1 MHTLEQLQAGELHGI
16 RRLTLCCGLTEFPRE
31 IFSLSDSLEI
41 LDLSGNQ
48 LSSLPD
54 ELVKLTKLK
63 VIFCSQNQFT
73 ELPAVLGRCPSLR
86 MIGFKANK
94 IRHVPAISLPAKLRW
109 LTLTD
114 NEIEQLPPEIGDCR
128 YLQKLMLAGNR
139 LQALPETLANCQRL
153 ELIRIA
159 ANQLHAFPT
168 WLLTLPRLSWLAY
181 SGNPF
186 SAALEEGALADSTLD
201 DIHWDSLE
209 LDQLLGEGASGV
221 IHRAK
226 YGYANEDSTHVAVK
240 LFKGDVTSDGLPQ
253 CEMAA
258 SVSAGEHPNLINV
271 LGRVTAHP
279 SGVNGLVMELIEA
292 EFSNLAG
299 PPSLDSC
306 TRDIYPAE
314 TRFELPVVLRIAQ
327 SIVAVAQHLHQQG
340 IMHGDLYG
348 HNILYCGEGRTL
360 LGDFGAAS
368 FYATDDRALADG
380 LQKLEV
386 RAFGCI
392 LEELI
397 ERCFVSELTQHA
409 LYQLSDLMSACVRE
423 DNQLRPGFDEICQ
436 RLAAIGRAYELNTEH
451 AGMVGVEVE
460 TIHRQIMAVLTFHLV
475 LALPF
480 HA

>member
-1 MHTLEQLQAGELHGI
+1 MQTIDQLRSGELAGV
-16 RRLTLCCGLTEFPRE
+16 RRLNLCCGLTQFPPE
-31 IFSLSDSLEI
+31 IFDLADTLEI
-41 LDLSGNQ
+41 LDLSGNA
-48 LSSLPD
+48 LSELPD
-54 ELVKLTKLK
+54 DLYRLHKLRI
-63 VIFCSQNQFT
+63 IFCSNNQFI
-73 ELPAVLGRCPSLR
+73 ELPEALGRCAELS

-94 IRHVPAISLPAKLRW
+94 IRRVSAKSLPAKLRW

-114 NEIEQLPPEIGDCR
+114 NEIETLPQEIGDCH

-139 LQALPETLANCQRL
+139 LQTLPSTLVNCKRL
-153 ELIRIA
+153 ELLRIA
-159 ANQLHAFPT
+159 ANQLHTFPT
-168 WLLTLPRLSWLAY
+168 WLLSLPRLSWLAY

-186 SAALEEGALADSTLD
+186 SAALEAGALADSSLD

-226 YGYANEDSTHVAVK
+226 YGVPNDDTTHVAVK

-253 CEMAA
+253 SEMAA

-271 LGRVTAHP
+271 LGRVTEHP
-279 SGVNGLVMELIEA
+279 SGINGLVMALIDA

-306 TRDIYPAE
+306 TRDIYPAD

-348 HNILYCGEGRTL
+348 HNILHCGEGRTL

-368 FYATDDRALADG
+368 FYATDDRTLAG
-380 LQKLEV
+380 ALQKLEV

-397 ERCFVSELTQHA
+397 ERCSVSKLTQHV
-409 LYQLSDLMSACVRE
+409 LYQLNALMSACVRE
-423 DNQLRPGFDEICQ
+423 ENQLRPDFDEIGRQ
-436 RLAAIGRAYELNTEH
+436 LAAISRTYELKTEL
-451 AGMVGVEVE
+451 AGP
-460 TIHRQIMAVLTFHLV
+460 I
-475 LALPF
+475 
-480 HA
+480 

>member
-1 MHTLEQLQAGELHGI
+1 MQTIDQLRSGELAGV
-16 RRLTLCCGLTEFPRE
+16 RRLNLCCGLTQFPSE
-31 IFSLSDSLEI
+31 IFDLADTLEI
-41 LDLSGNQ
+41 LDLSGNA
-48 LSSLPD
+48 LSELPD
-54 ELVKLTKLK
+54 DLYRLHKLRI
-63 VIFCSQNQFT
+63 IFCSNNQFI
-73 ELPAVLGRCPSLR
+73 ELPEVLGRCAELS

-94 IRHVPAISLPAKLRW
+94 IRCVSAKSLPAKLRW

-114 NEIEQLPPEIGDCR
+114 NEIEALPQEIGDCH

-139 LQALPETLANCQRL
+139 LQTLPPTLANCKRL
-153 ELIRIA
+153 ELLRIA
-159 ANQLHAFPT
+159 ANQLHTFPT
-168 WLLTLPRLSWLAY
+168 WLLSLPRLSWVAY

-186 SAALEEGALADSTLD
+186 SAALESGALADSSLD

-209 LDQLLGEGASGV
+209 IDQLLGEGASGV

-226 YGYANEDSTHVAVK
+226 YADEDSTHVAVK

-258 SVSAGEHPNLINV
+258 SVSAGAHPNLINV
-271 LGRVTAHP
+271 LGRVTEHP
-279 SGVNGLVMELIEA
+279 SGANGLVMELIDA

-306 TRDIYPAE
+306 TRDVYSADAC
-314 TRFELPVVLRIAQ
+314 FELPVALRIAR
-327 SIVAVAQHLHQQG
+327 SIVSVAQHLHQRG

-348 HNILYCGEGRTL
+348 HNILHCGEGRTL

-368 FYATDDRALADG
+368 FYATDDRTLADA

-397 ERCFVSELTQHA
+397 ERCSVSELTQHV
-409 LYQLSDLMSACVRE
+409 LYQLNALMLACVRE
-423 DNQLRPGFDEICQ
+423 ENQLRPDFNEIGRQ
-436 RLAAIGRAYELNTEH
+436 LAAISRAYELKTEH
-451 AGMVGVEVE
+451 AGA
-460 TIHRQIMAVLTFHLV
+460 I
-475 LALPF
+475 
-480 HA
+480 

>member
-1 MHTLEQLQAGELHGI
+1 MHTLEQLRADELNGI
-16 RRLTLCCGLTEFPRE
+16 RRLTLCCGLTAFPRE

-41 LDLSGNQ
+41 LDLSGNH

-54 ELVKLTKLK
+54 DLDQLTRLK

-73 ELPAVLGRCPSLR
+73 ELPAVLGRCQSLS

-94 IRHVPAISLPAKLRW
+94 IRHVPAKSLPAKLRW

-139 LQALPETLANCQRL
+139 LQTLPATLANCQRL
-153 ELIRIA
+153 ELIRLA

-168 WLLTLPRLSWLAY
+168 WLLSLPRLSWLAY

-186 SAALEEGALADSTLD
+186 SAALEAGVLVDSSLD
-201 DIHWDSLE
+201 DIPWDSLE
-209 LDQLLGEGASGV
+209 LGHLLGEGASGV
-221 IHRAK
+221 IHQAK
-226 YGYANEDSTHVAVK
+226 YSGTDKQDSHVAVK
-240 LFKGDVTSDGLPQ
+240 LFKGEMTSDGLPQ
-253 CEMAA
+253 SEMAA

-271 LGRVTAHP
+271 LGRVTDHP
-279 SGVNGLVMELIEA
+279 TGTTGLVMTLIDA

-306 TRDIYPAE
+306 TRDVYSAD
-314 TRFELPVVLRIAQ
+314 TGFELSVVLRIAR
-327 SIVAVAQHLHQQG
+327 SIAAVAQHLHQRG

-348 HNILYCGEGRTL
+348 HNILHCGEGRTL

-368 FYATDDRALADG
+368 FYATDDRTLADG
-380 LQKLEV
+380 LSKLEV

-397 ERCFVSELTQHA
+397 ERCTV
-409 LYQLSDLMSACVRE
+409 SDLAQRAFYLLNDLKAACLCE
-423 DNQLRPGFDEICQ
+423 ENELRPGFEEIGQ
-436 RLAAIGRAYELNTEH
+436 RLWAISSEYELKTEH
-451 AGMVGVEVE
+451 VGAACDVV
-460 TIHRQIMAVLTFHLV
+460 R
-475 LALPF
+475 
-480 HA
+480 

>member
-54 ELVKLTKLK
+54 DLDQLTKLK

-73 ELPAVLGRCPSLR
+73 ELPAVLGRCQSLS

-94 IRHVPAISLPAKLRW
+94 IRHVPATSLPAKLRW

-114 NEIEQLPPEIGDCR
+114 NEIEALPPEIGACR

-139 LQALPETLANCQRL
+139 LQALPETLVNCQRL

-159 ANQLHAFPT
+159 ANQLHTFPT
-168 WLLTLPRLSWLAY
+168 WLLSLPRLSWLAY

-186 SAALEEGALADSTLD
+186 SAALEAGALADSSLD

-209 LDQLLGEGASGV
+209 LEQLLGEGASGV

-226 YGYANEDSTHVAVK
+226 YDYADEDSSHVAVK

-271 LGRVTAHP
+271 LGRVTDHP
-279 SGVNGLVMELIEA
+279 SGVNGLVMALIDA

-306 TRDIYPAE
+306 TRDVYPAE
-314 TRFELPVVLRIAQ
+314 TRFELPVVLRIAR
-327 SIVAVAQHLHQQG
+327 SIVSVAQHLHQQG

-348 HNILYCGEGRTL
+348 HNILHCGEGRTL

-368 FYATDDRALADG
+368 FYAIDNRTIADG

-397 ERCFVSELTQHA
+397 ERCNASDMAQNA
-409 LYQLSDLMSACVRE
+409 LHLINDLKLACLCE
-423 DNQLRPGFDEICQ
+423 ENQLRPGF
-436 RLAAIGRAYELNTEH
+436 AAIGQQLAFISKEFELKTEH
-451 AGMVGVEVE
+451 AGVV
-460 TIHRQIMAVLTFHLV
+460 
-475 LALPF
+475 
-480 HA
+480 

>member
-1 MHTLEQLQAGELHGI
+1 MHTLEQLRAGELHGI
-16 RRLTLCCGLTEFPRE
+16 RRLTLCCGLTAFPRE
-31 IFSLSDSLEI
+31 IYSLSDSLEI

-48 LSSLPD
+48 LFSLPD
-54 ELVKLTKLK
+54 DLDQLTKLK

-73 ELPAVLGRCPSLR
+73 ELPAVLGRCQSLS

-94 IRHVPAISLPAKLRW
+94 IRHVPATSLPAKLRW

-114 NEIEQLPPEIGDCR
+114 NEIEQLPPEIGACR

-139 LQALPETLANCQRL
+139 LQALPETLVNCQRL

-168 WLLTLPRLSWLAY
+168 WLLSLPRLSWLAY

-186 SAALEEGALADSTLD
+186 SAALEAGALADSSLD

-226 YGYANEDSTHVAVK
+226 YGYADADTCHVAVK

-279 SGVNGLVMELIEA
+279 SGVNGLVMALIDA

-306 TRDIYPAE
+306 TRDVYPAD

-327 SIVAVAQHLHQQG
+327 SIVSVAQHLHKQG

-348 HNILYCGEGRTL
+348 HNILHCGEGRTL

-368 FYATDDRALADG
+368 FYAIEDRVIADG
-380 LQKLEV
+380 LQRLEV

-397 ERCFVSELTQHA
+397 ERCIASDMAQRA
-409 LYQLSDLMSACVRE
+409 LYLLNDLKSACMCE
-423 DNQLRPGFDEICQ
+423 ENQLRPDFDAIGQ
-436 RLAAIGRAYELNTEH
+436 QLAAISRAYELNTEH
-451 AGMVGVEVE
+451 AGAACEVV
-460 TIHRQIMAVLTFHLV
+460 R
-475 LALPF
+475 
-480 HA
+480 

>member
-1 MHTLEQLQAGELHGI
+1 MQTIDQLRSGKLAGV
-16 RRLTLCCGLTEFPRE
+16 RRLNLCCGLTQFPSE
-31 IFSLSDSLEI
+31 IFVLADSLEI
-41 LDLSGNQ
+41 LDLSGNA
-48 LSSLPD
+48 LSELPD
-54 ELVKLTKLK
+54 DLYRLHKLRI
-63 VIFCSQNQFT
+63 IFCSNNQFI
-73 ELPAVLGRCPSLR
+73 ELPEVLGRCAELS

-94 IRHVPAISLPAKLRW
+94 IRRVSAQSLPVKLRW

-114 NEIEQLPPEIGDCR
+114 NEIEALPQEIGDCH

-139 LQALPETLANCQRL
+139 LQTLPATLANCKRL
-153 ELIRIA
+153 ELLRIA
-159 ANQLHAFPT
+159 ANQLHTFPT
-168 WLLTLPRLSWLAY
+168 WLLSLPRLSWLAY

-186 SAALEEGALADSTLD
+186 SAALEAGALADSSLD

-221 IHRAK
+221 IHRAR
-226 YGYANEDSTHVAVK
+226 YGIPNKDTSLVAVK

-271 LGRVTAHP
+271 LGRVTEHP
-279 SGVNGLVMELIEA
+279 AGANGLVMELIDA

-306 TRDIYPAE
+306 TRDTYPAD

-327 SIVAVAQHLHQQG
+327 SIVAVVQHLHQQG

-348 HNILYCGEGRTL
+348 HNILHCGEGRTL

-397 ERCFVSELTQHA
+397 DRCAATEQTQDVLYSLNALMLACVSEK
-409 LYQLSDLMSACVRE
+409 
-423 DNQLRPGFDEICQ
+423 NQARPSFDEIARQ
-436 RLAAIGRAYELNTEH
+436 LMAISKSYELKTEP
-451 AGMVGVEVE
+451 ASAM
-460 TIHRQIMAVLTFHLV
+460 
-475 LALPF
+475 
-480 HA
+480 